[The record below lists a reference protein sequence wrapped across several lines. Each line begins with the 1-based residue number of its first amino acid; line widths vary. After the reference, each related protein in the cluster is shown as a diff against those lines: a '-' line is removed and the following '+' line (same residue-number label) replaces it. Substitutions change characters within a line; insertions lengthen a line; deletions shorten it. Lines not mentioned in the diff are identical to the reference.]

1 MSNQTVYPYIPNS
14 APDVK
19 KEMMEFVNVKDE
31 MELYE
36 EIPEHLRFHGQM
48 NLPEAIR
55 DEYSIKRHIEG
66 ILAKNKNCQ
75 EMANFLG
82 AGCQQH
88 YTPAVCD
95 EMMGRGEFA
104 TCYSADAYGDH
115 GKYQVFFEYQTMIC
129 ELTGMEFTT
138 FPCHDGA
145 QAAATTLSM
154 ANRMTGRKK
163 ILLPRSMNPEI
174 LAVMRNYTSSAREQN
189 KLDLELVEY
198 NPATGLLDLADLR
211 QKLDGDTAAVFIENP
226 SFFGIMESQAEEI
239 GKLAREAGAEF
250 IVYADPLTLGVMEA
264 PANYGATM
272 VTGDIHSL
280 GLHLTSGGAHAGY
293 ITVPDD
299 MRYIQ
304 ETKELVYG
312 LVETEQAGELGFSR
326 TFFERTHYAI
336 REKGKEFTGTQSNF
350 WLFPVAAYLSLMGP
364 KGMEEI
370 AETNLTKARYGANK
384 LSEID
389 HISLKFSAP
398 FFNEFVVDFSAAG
411 KTVTEINHAL
421 LQYGIFG
428 GLDLSADFPELGQ
441 CALFCVTECNSK
453 EEIDRLAQALK
464 SAVEKGDY
472 SKSM

>member
-1 MSNQTVYPYIPNS
+1 MSNQMVYPYIPNS
-14 APDVK
+14 APEVK

-36 EIPEHLRFHGQM
+36 EIPDHLRFHGKM

-55 DEYSIKRHIEG
+55 DEYSIKRHIES
-66 ILAKNKNCQ
+66 ILSKNKNC
-75 EMANFLG
+75 ETYANFIG

-115 GKYQVFFEYQTMIC
+115 GKYQVFFEFQTMIC

-145 QAAATTLSM
+145 QAAATTLCM
-154 ANRMTGRKK
+154 ANRMTGRSRV
-163 ILLPRSMNPEI
+163 LLPNSMNPEI
-174 LAVMRNYTSSAREQN
+174 LAVIRNYTSSVMEKK
-189 KLDLELVEY
+189 KLEIVMVDYNLE
-198 NPATGLLDLADLR
+198 TGLLDLADLR
-211 QKLDGDTAAVFIENP
+211 SKLNENTAAVFIENP
-226 SFFGIMESQAEEI
+226 TFLGVMESQAAEI
-239 GKLAREAGAEF
+239 GELAKKAGAEF

-293 ITVPDD
+293 ITVPDE

-312 LVETEQAGELGFSR
+312 LVETEEEGELGFSR

-350 WLFPVAAYLSLMGP
+350 WLFPVTTYLALMGP

-370 AETNLTKARYGANK
+370 ADTNMTKARYGAKK

-389 HISLKFSAP
+389 GVTLKFTAP
-398 FFNEFVVDFSAAG
+398 FFNEFVVDFTGTG
-411 KTVTEINHAL
+411 KSVGEINQAL
-421 LQYGIFG
+421 LAQGIFG
-428 GLDLSADFPELGQ
+428 GLDLSGVFSELGQ
-441 CALFCVTECNSK
+441 CALFCITECNSR
-453 EEIDRLAQALK
+453 EQIDRLIQ
-464 SAVEKGDY
+464 AVECAVKPEG
-472 SKSM
+472 

>member
-1 MSNQTVYPYIPNS
+1 MSTQTVFPYIPNS
-14 APDVK
+14 VPEVK
-19 KEMMEFVNVKDE
+19 KEMMDFVGVEDE
-31 MELYE
+31 MQLYE
-36 EIPEHLRFHGQM
+36 EIPEHLRFHGTM
-48 NLPEAIR
+48 KLPKPIR
-55 DEYSIKRHIEG
+55 DEYSMKRHIEE
-66 ILAKNKNCQ
+66 ILAKNRNCQ
-75 EMANFLG
+75 EFSNFLG

-115 GKYQVFFEYQTMIC
+115 GKYQVFFEFQTMIC

-163 ILLPRSMNPEI
+163 VLLPRLMNPEI
-174 LAVMRNYTSSAREQN
+174 LAVIRNYTSSAREN
-189 KLDLELVEY
+189 KKLEILLVECDF
-198 NPATGLLDLADLR
+198 NTGLLDLCDLKD
-211 QKLDGDTAAVFIENP
+211 KLDADTAAVFIENP
-226 SFFGIMESQAEEI
+226 AFLGGLESQAAEI

-250 IVYADPLTLGVMEA
+250 IVYADPITLGVMEA

-293 ITVPDD
+293 ITVPDE

-312 LVETEQAGELGFSR
+312 IVETEEPGELGFSR

-350 WLFPVAAYLSLMGP
+350 WLFPVTTYLSLMGP

-370 AETNLTKARYGANK
+370 ADTNMTKALYGARK
-384 LSEID
+384 IAEIEGV
-389 HISLKFSAP
+389 SLKFTAP
-398 FFNEFVVDFSAAG
+398 FFNEFVVDFTRTG
-411 KTVTEINHAL
+411 KTVAEINQAL
-421 LQYGIFG
+421 LNQQIFG
-428 GLDLSADFPELGQ
+428 GLDLSMDFPELGQ
-441 CALFCVTECNSK
+441 CALFCITECNTK
-453 EEIDRLAQALK
+453 EQIDHLVAALK
-464 SAVEKGDY
+464 NAACCPSAK
-472 SKSM
+472 